1 MEKAIF
7 YKYLYF
13 SNSMQAYYFNF
24 FILFFEKSKSI
35 KLLIFSY
42 MIRKTAL
49 YEKKVSFFS

>member
-13 SNSMQAYYFNF
+13 NNSMQAYYFNF
-24 FILFFEKSKSI
+24 FILFFEKNKSI

-49 YEKKVSFFS
+49 CEKKV